1 MPQEEIVPGILA
13 AGDIADV
20 ASTLAPHP
28 LLLQGLV
35 DGRNRLFPAADLDR
49 QLAPVYRAYRS
60 ASLYSYWS
68 RPMPRESN
76 TASAAKLFMK

>member
-1 MPQEEIVPGILA
+1 VPGILA

-35 DGRNRLFPAADLDR
+35 DGYRLFPTADLDR
-49 QLAPVYRAYRS
+49 QLAPVYRAYRT